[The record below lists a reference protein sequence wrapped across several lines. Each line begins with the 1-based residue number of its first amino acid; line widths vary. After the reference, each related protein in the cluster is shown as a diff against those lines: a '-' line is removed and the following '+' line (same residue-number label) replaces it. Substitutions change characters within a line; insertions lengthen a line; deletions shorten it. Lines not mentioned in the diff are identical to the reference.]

1 MRKTLTLTYAVLPLA
16 VAAGAIVGLAGPAS
30 AVTPTCRTAT
40 TTLTDRADSGLH
52 GDWAKDALVR
62 TVKICEAAPSAPA
75 VAATD
80 VDAAT
85 RRATYTA
92 TVVDTGTFT
101 TVAGKSPVAGT
112 TLPAG
117 VVGKLT
123 GGYTGTFKAVPA
135 FKNYKATFD
144 GKTYSGTA
152 PSTTGDWVKALWGGE
167 DYTQL
172 TSLVAW
178 KWTYW
183 TCSADLAK
191 ATETFTNAEAGNS
204 GDITGKTCPSPSPSA
219 SAPVVVVPSA
229 SAPAGGTAGGLPVTG
244 TNVGL
249 IAGGGIVLLAA
260 GAGLVLAGRK
270 RRTTTT

>member
-1 MRKTLTLTYAVLPLA
+1 MRKTIAYAVLPLA
-16 VAAGAIVGLAGPAS
+16 VAAGAVVGLAGPAS
-30 AVTPTCRTAT
+30 AVTPPCRTAS
-40 TTLTDRADSGLH
+40 TTLTDRPDSGLH
-52 GDWAKDALVR
+52 GDWAKDAITR
-62 TVKICEAAPSAPA
+62 TVKICEAAPLAPD
-75 VAATD
+75 ATT
-80 VDAAT
+80 AT
-85 RRATYTA
+85 LAKSTYTA

-101 TVAGKSPVAGT
+101 TVAGKSPVKGD

-123 GGYTGTFKAVPA
+123 GGYMATFTAAPA
-135 FKNYKATFD
+135 FANYKHVFD
-144 GKTYSGTA
+144 GKSYSGTA

-172 TSLVAW
+172 TNLVGW
-178 KWTYW
+178 KWTYS

-191 ATETFTNAEAGNS
+191 ATETFVNAESGNS
-204 GDITGKTCPSPSPSA
+204 GDITGKACPSPSPSA
-219 SAPVVVVPSA
+219 SASAPVVVLPSA
-229 SAPAGGTAGGLPVTG
+229 STPAGGAAGGLPVTG

-260 GAGLVLAGRK
+260 GAGLFLAGRK